1 MTTILKQEKDT
12 ISRQSAILEAGFELF
27 SENGFAA
34 TRLDDVAARAGVAKG
49 TLYIYFDSK
58 EELFKKVVEKT
69 LILNIAPMEARLD
82 LHEGPV
88 LDFLD
93 EVFGHLGEMLG
104 QSRIGAFPKII
115 LAEAN
120 NFPELARYYCDN
132 VILRIQGFFT
142 KIIEKGTASGEF
154 RKVDPETSARILM
167 APFLML
173 ALISQTPVIR
183 DGIGLDAKSHIKAAR
198 DILVNGLKA

>member
-1 MTTILKQEKDT
+1 MTAIVKKEKDI

-27 SENGFAA
+27 SEKGFAA

-49 TLYIYFDSK
+49 TIYLHFNNK
-58 EELFKKVVEKT
+58 EELFKKAVEKT
-69 LILNIAPMEARLD
+69 LILNIAPLEAKLEQ
-82 LHEGPV
+82 HQGPI
-88 LDFLD
+88 LPLLED
-93 EVFGHLGEMLG
+93 VFGHIGEMLG
-104 QSRIGAFPKII
+104 KSRIGMFPKII

-142 KIIEKGTASGEF
+142 KIIEKGIATGEF
-154 RKVDPETSARILM
+154 RKVDPEASARILM

-183 DGIGLDAKSHIKAAR
+183 DGIGLDPKAHIKAAR
-198 DILVNGLKA
+198 DILVAGLKA

>member
-1 MTTILKQEKDT
+1 MTAIVKKEKDI

-27 SENGFAA
+27 SEKGFAA

-49 TLYIYFDSK
+49 TIYLHFNNK

-69 LILNIAPMEARLD
+69 LILNIAPLEAKLEQ
-82 LHEGPV
+82 HQGPI
-88 LDFLD
+88 LPLLED
-93 EVFGHLGEMLG
+93 VFGHIGEMLG
-104 QSRIGAFPKII
+104 KSRIGMFPKII

-142 KIIEKGTASGEF
+142 KIIEKGIATGEF
-154 RKVDPETSARILM
+154 RKVDPEASARILM

-183 DGIGLDAKSHIKAAR
+183 DGIGLDPKAHIKAAR
-198 DILVNGLKA
+198 DILVAGLKA

>member
-1 MTTILKQEKDT
+1 MNTILKEEKDI
-12 ISRQSAILEAGFELF
+12 ISKQSAILEAGFELF

-34 TRLDDVAARAGVAKG
+34 TRLDDVAACAGVAKG
-49 TLYIYFDSK
+49 TLYIYFNSK

-69 LILNIAPMEARLD
+69 LILNIAPMEAKLD
-82 LHEGPV
+82 IHEGPV

-93 EVFGHLGEMLG
+93 EVFSHLGEMLG
-104 QSRIGAFPKII
+104 KSRIGAFPKII

-142 KIIEKGTASGEF
+142 KIIERGIATGEF
-154 RKVDPETSARILM
+154 RKVDPEASARILM

-183 DGIGLDAKSHIKAAR
+183 DGIGLDAKAHTKAAR
-198 DILVNGLKA
+198 DILVAGLKA